1 MRSFSIVA
9 TLIAVLAVAGVAS
22 SHERQ
27 EIAGMQVVFG
37 GEPEPVLD
45 GEICFLRWR
54 FTDLESKEPVGDLED
69 LSATLSFDGKEFG
82 PFEARGSRRNPGTY
96 QTRHIFTKPGEGSVT
111 LTFKKPG
118 GDESH
123 SLTLSFRVRPRKS
136 IEIP

>member
-1 MRSFSIVA
+1 MKPVAGILSLIVA
-9 TLIAVLAVAGVAS
+9 LSIAATTFA
-22 SHERQ
+22 HERR

-54 FTDLESKEPVGDLED
+54 FSDLKTEEAVGTLEA
-69 LSATLSFDGKEFG
+69 LSATIQFDGKEFG

-96 QTRHIFTKPGEGSVT
+96 QTQHIFTKPGEGEVT
-111 LTFKKPG
+111 LSFKKAG
-118 GDESH
+118 SEEV
-123 SLTLSFRVRPRKS
+123 LTLSLPFTVRSRKS